1 MRVVIDGLPISDD
14 DNLGRIVSRLLQVWS
29 PPHATDELHLVVG
42 ADTQIVIPDW
52 VVVHQLGAGHLGAF
66 GRLYARAFGLR
77 RLSRSLK
84 AQVLLGLRPTKV
96 ITSVSCPR
104 GTIGYNLWRQ
114 PGAEQFSG
122 TALVEPEAGIAWSR
136 FAHRLRLSMVDAIAD
151 RDWHARRFKIH
162 PALLWSR
169 PSAANVARFAL
180 PPRRSLRWIAA
191 VSTSTLALS
200 AAAAASV
207 DLVASH
213 SFPIVTPPH
222 VTPPANS
229 HPGGVGGG
237 ASSGDVPLPA
247 PTTTSSTPSTT
258 STTPPTSVLGTKAPV
273 TSTTSSG
280 LGQTGST
287 PGLGITGVPGL
298 TLPVVTLPTIPPSL
312 PLPKISCTTSG
323 TTTSSAPSILSLCNL
338 HVNGLPLGSK

>member
-1 MRVVIDGLPISDD
+1 MRLVIDGLPISDD
-14 DNLGRIVSRLLQVWS
+14 DNLGRIVSRLLQVWD
-29 PPHATDELHLVVG
+29 PPHGTDELHLVLD
-42 ADTQIVIPDW
+42 ANTQIVVPDW
-52 VVVHQLGAGHLGAF
+52 VVVHEVRSGHLGAA

-77 RLSRSLK
+77 RLSHSLK

-104 GTIGYNLWRQ
+104 GTIGYDLWRQ

-136 FAHRLRLSMVDAIAD
+136 FAHRLRLSMVDAIAN

-169 PSAANVARFAL
+169 PGATSGARLAV

-222 VTPPANS
+222 VSPAPSPS
-229 HPGGVGGG
+229 HPGGATGSAPAGT
-237 ASSGDVPLPA
+237 VPLPA
-247 PTTTSSTPSTT
+247 PTASSSTT
-258 STTPPTSVLGTKAPV
+258 STTFATSSPGIQAPV
-273 TSTTSSG
+273 TSST
-280 LGQTGST
+280 T
-287 PGLGITGVPGL
+287 PGLSKTPTGVTIPSL
-298 TLPVVTLPTIPPSL
+298 TLPTVTLPTIPTPSL
-312 PLPKISCTTSG
+312 PIPNISCATSG
-323 TTTSSAPSILSLCNL
+323 TTTSSSPLSLLSLCNL
-338 HVNGLPLGSK
+338 HVGGLPLGSR